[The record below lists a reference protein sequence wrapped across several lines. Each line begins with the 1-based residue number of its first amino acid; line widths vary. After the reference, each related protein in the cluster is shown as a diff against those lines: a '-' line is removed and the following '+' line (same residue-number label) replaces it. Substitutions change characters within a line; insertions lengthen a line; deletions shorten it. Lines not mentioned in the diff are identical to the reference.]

1 MIDIAVRDLNKYY
14 GSNHVIKGI
23 SFEIKKG
30 EKVGLLGKNGCGKTT
45 LFKILAGD
53 LEYESGNIIKADG
66 KKIEVLE
73 QIPEFLPEATV
84 EMVLQTAFDEVFEIA
99 GQMRKLE
106 NIIQQEH
113 SQEMLERYGRL
124 QTKYEALDGY
134 ECDNKIN
141 RICNGMNINTEMR
154 NQLFVTLSG
163 GEKTR
168 VNLARILLRDTD
180 ILLLDEPTNHLDL
193 PSVEWMEKYLESYG
207 GTVVIISHDR
217 CFLDNAISRIIE
229 LEDGK
234 AGFYEG
240 NYSWYTVEKQ
250 KRFSLQLEKYEQQ
263 QKKIGQLE
271 YAAKRMH
278 EWAKNAD
285 NPDMHRRAFS
295 IEKRMERMEKVD
307 RPVTVSRVCA
317 EFQNG
322 SFSGEE
328 MVVLKDIGKEYDGK
342 PVFENINLSVFNND
356 KIALIGENGCG
367 KSTLVKLVMQ
377 YEKPDSGEVKTGSSL
392 KAAYMPQT
400 IVFEDD
406 EMTMLDTLR
415 YFMETSEE
423 KARSILAA
431 FNFKGADV
439 FKKTGSLSGGEK
451 SRLKMCM
458 LMQKNN
464 NLLILDEPTNH
475 LDIASREW
483 IEKALSNYKGTLLF
497 ISHDR
502 YFLDKFANR
511 IWLMV
516 DGRIR
521 DFKGTYREY
530 CEWNR
535 KAVVQEAKQKSV
547 INDSKIMSNGGKV
560 QKGNIKKEQSQAPE
574 RQLEGKLKNVEELI
588 NRQENRIKEIDA
600 LMLVYSDRFD
610 QLKDLFTEKSKIESE
625 LEELYS
631 NWEDI
636 CSSLNK

>member
-14 GSNHVIKGI
+14 GSSHVIKGI
-23 SFEIKKG
+23 SFEITKG

-53 LEYESGNIIKADG
+53 LEYESGDIIKADG

-73 QIPEFLPEATV
+73 QIPEFFPEATV
-84 EMVLQTAFDEVFEIA
+84 EMVLQTAFDEIFKIA

-106 NIIQQEH
+106 SIIQQEH
-113 SQEMLERYGRL
+113 PQEMLERYGRL
-124 QTKYEALDGY
+124 QTKYEALGGY

-154 NQLFVTLSG
+154 NQLFMTLSG

-193 PSVEWMEKYLESYG
+193 PSVEWMEKYLEGFG
-207 GTVVIISHDR
+207 GTVIIISHDR
-217 CFLDNAISRIIE
+217 CFLDNAVSRIIE
-229 LEDGK
+229 LEDGR

-250 KRFSLQLEKYEQQ
+250 KRKALQLEKYEQQ

-271 YAAKRMH
+271 SAVKRMH

-285 NPDMHRRAFS
+285 NPDLHRRAFS
-295 IEKRMERMEKVD
+295 IEKRIERMEKAD
-307 RPVTVSRVCA
+307 RPISAAKVSA
-317 EFQNG
+317 EFQN
-322 SFSGEE
+322 SSYSGGE
-328 MVVLKDIGKEYDGK
+328 MIVLKDIGKEYNGK
-342 PVFENINLSVFNND
+342 AVIENINLSIFNND

-367 KSTLVKLVMQ
+367 KSTLIKLIMQ
-377 YEKPDSGEVKTGSSL
+377 CEKPDFGEVITGNSL

-400 IVFEDD
+400 IVFD
-406 EMTMLDTLR
+406 EAGMTILNTLR
-415 YFMETSEE
+415 YFMEISEE

-431 FNFKGADV
+431 FDFRGTDV

-464 NLLILDEPTNH
+464 NFLVLDEPTNH

-483 IEKALSNYKGTLLF
+483 IEKALANYKGTLLF

-502 YFLDKFANR
+502 YFLDRFANR
-511 IWLMV
+511 IWSMA
-516 DGRIR
+516 DGGIQ
-521 DFKGTYREY
+521 DFNGNYSEY
-530 CEWNR
+530 CEWRR
-535 KAVVQEAKQKSV
+535 KAAAQGRKSKSIMNNEKITAKDRKAQKP
-547 INDSKIMSNGGKV
+547 
-560 QKGNIKKEQSQAPE
+560 QKPE
-574 RQLEGKLKNVEELI
+574 RQQPGILNAVEELI
-588 NRQENRIKEIDA
+588 DKQENALKEIEA
-600 LMLVYSDRFD
+600 LMLANFDRFD
-610 QLKDLFTEKSKIESE
+610 QLRGLSAKKLEIERE
-625 LEELYS
+625 LKELYS
-631 NWEDI
+631 NWEDMYG
-636 CSSLNK
+636 SQDM